1 MNTFTMAP
9 HDNTTSNTAINLSEM
24 EREHIICSDTYALTN
39 ADEVSCSSHDRAEC
53 ALFDGTEDLEQHSS
67 PTELSKPQIVGILK
81 QPHRYSTHFQNDSN
95 EQQQAQREDGIPS
108 YWPTHH
114 KSVHFVNDH
123 TDPSQSPP
131 VVTLINYRPFTE
143 ESEISKLYY
152 TAVEFNQFKREYR
165 ALLKTQRRRK
175 LVDNEDVK
183 NKGGLIPKSSFWTSK
198 VQGRFDSSNS
208 TNSQPKEELEYCSKS
223 SNAGVFSSVFDVAKG
238 AVSVFSGSSNYSYY
252 QNAPMSSKRQQQL
265 LVDTLY
271 SNLF

>member
-1 MNTFTMAP
+1 MAP

-39 ADEVSCSSHDRAEC
+39 ADVVSCSSHDRAEC
-53 ALFDGTEDLEQHSS
+53 ALFDGTQDLEQHSS

-81 QPHRYSTHFQNDSN
+81 QPYRYSTHFQNDSN

-183 NKGGLIPKSSFWTSK
+183 NKGGLIPKSSFWTRK
-198 VQGRFDSSNS
+198 VQGRF
-208 TNSQPKEELEYCSKS
+208 EEEVEYCSKS
-223 SNAGVFSSVFDVAKG
+223 SSAGVFSSVFDVAKG